1 MLEITT
7 EAIILD
13 KDDLG
18 DYDSRIYLY
27 TREFGKIS
35 AKATSLRKI
44 TSKLS
49 AYLEPLSYS
58 NVRLVYSRES
68 FQSKDFQIVDALN
81 IDGFQY
87 QAVPPEKIKEILQ
100 ILQFI
105 NSTVPEGVFEHGLW
119 DFLMGVRY
127 GNTIPLKEVIKLLGF
142 DLKHSS
148 CEICNKLK
156 PEYFFS
162 KDHFF
167 VCEKCFFYSN
177 ALRGDFVLVGE

>member
-7 EAIILD
+7 ETIILGEE
-13 KDDLG
+13 DLG
-18 DYDSRIYLY
+18 EYDGRVHLY

-35 AKATSLRKI
+35 AKAASLRKI

-49 AYLEPLSYS
+49 AYLEPLNYS
-58 NVRLVYSRES
+58 NIRLVYGRES

-81 IDGFQY
+81 ADDFRY
-87 QAVPPEKIKEILQ
+87 QDLPPEKIKEILD
-100 ILQFI
+100 IFKFI
-105 NSTVPEGVFEHGLW
+105 NSAVPEGVFDHELW
-119 DFLMGVRY
+119 DFLMAVRL
-127 GNTIPLKEVIKLLGF
+127 GQTIPIQEVLKLLGF

-148 CEICNKLK
+148 CEICQKLK

-167 VCEKCFFYSN
+167 ICQQCFLYSQETK
-177 ALRGDFVLVGE
+177 GGFVLVQ